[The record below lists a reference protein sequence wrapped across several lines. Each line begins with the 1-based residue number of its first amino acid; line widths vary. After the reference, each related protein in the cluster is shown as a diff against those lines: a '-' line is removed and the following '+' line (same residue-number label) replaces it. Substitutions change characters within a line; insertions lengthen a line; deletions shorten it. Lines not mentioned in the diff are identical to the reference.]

1 MVVPIIRD
9 YSRLLGH
16 EPFNPPDVGGWPS
29 NASWLSPISL
39 MNRVNFVT
47 DFTNALKGVAAPAQV
62 VTRFLDGIL
71 SPGTNQTL
79 AQAQTDLARWWSLIA
94 SPDAQLA

>member
-1 MVVPIIRD
+1 VPLIRT
-9 YSRLLGH
+9 YSRTLGH
-16 EPFNPPDVGGWPS
+16 SPFDPPDVGGWPR
-29 NASWLSPISL
+29 NVAWLSPVSL

-47 DFTNALKGVAAPAQV
+47 DFVAAAKTLPAAPSQV

-79 AQAQTDLARWWSLIA
+79 AQAQTDASRWWSLIA